1 MSEIEV
7 TPDQVRAKTEKAPGD
22 GIQIAG
28 QWREVAQVTGRSSS
42 EHPYVNITLIEPVF
56 GGFNTLTFPLTA
68 ILIVDRYD
76 PLSELAELMS
86 CVFNESSADK
96 PTAMRIALQAA
107 EDEGWSFTPG
117 EVTP

>member
-7 TPDQVRAKTEKAPGD
+7 TPDQVRAKTEKTPGD
-22 GIQIAG
+22 GILVAG
-28 QWREVAQVTGRSSS
+28 HWREVAQVAGSS
-42 EHPYVNITLIEPVF
+42 EHPYVDITLIEPVF
-56 GGFNTLTFPLTA
+56 DGLNTITFPLTA
-68 ILIVDRYD
+68 ILTVDRYD
-76 PLSELAELMS
+76 PLDELADLMS

-96 PTAMRIALQAA
+96 LTAMRIALQAA